1 MGMAVSGVVRAEGN
15 SAASV
20 LTGDKFVI
28 QRYAASAGES
38 FYTPLEA
45 TMGEVATFVAG
56 GTLRVRALG
65 HATFNGSGTVSV
77 AMSSITAAAL
87 VFATAQGTGAPGVS
101 AVVTASTGFVLDSS
115 NGSDSSVVNYI
126 VYDV

>member
-1 MGMAVSGVVRAEGN
+1 MGMASSGIIRAEGQA
-15 SAASV
+15 AASV

-28 QRYAASAGES
+28 QRYAVVTGES

-45 TMGEVATFVAG
+45 TVDELATFVAG

-65 HATFNGSGTVSV
+65 TATLNGSGTVAV
-77 AMSSITAAAL
+77 AMASITAAAL
-87 VFATAQGTGAPGVS
+87 VFVTVQGAEPQALSV
-101 AVVTASTGFVLDSS
+101 AVNASTGFTIDSAD
-115 NGSDSSVVNYI
+115 GSADEVVNYI

>member
-1 MGMAVSGVVRAEGN
+1 MGMATSGIIRAEGQA
-15 SAASV
+15 AASV

-28 QRYAASAGES
+28 QRYAVVTGES

-45 TMGEVATFVAG
+45 TVDELATFVAG

-65 HATFNGSGTVSV
+65 TATFNGSGSIAV
-77 AMSSITAAAL
+77 AMASITAAAL
-87 VFATAQGTGAPGVS
+87 VFATEHGTGAAGVS
-101 AVVTASTGFVLDSS
+101 ATVTASTGFTLTSS
-115 NGSDSSVVNYI
+115 NGSDASVVNYI